1 MSAKHIPEKMARQF
15 RAITIDRAQPEGDSA
30 ENRFSFA
37 LSSEEPADQWFG
49 REVLSHKD
57 SAVRQDRLKAGIP
70 LLFNHDRD
78 QHMGVVDGYSIK
90 SGKLRVEGRWSSSD
104 FAQQKKRDYDE
115 GILKDAS
122 VGYMIHKIQRDQVGE
137 NPSSDDT
144 LNVIDWEPMEASL
157 VTIPADPTVGVGR
170 AAGEIEVPVAVEVVR
185 RSVPDVEPAA
195 PAAIPVVIEVRTTMA
210 EQTQVPD
217 ANQVEI
223 ARRDRIMALASD
235 KEFSRFVTTADARE
249 AIEKSMSADAFAES
263 ISRKMVAANDASKV
277 GTAGENVMR
286 DAGKDARKY
295 SLARAHRFAINQA
308 KQGTFASEDTSFERE
323 VSEEISKRL
332 GVKTMGLLIPNSVS
346 RTVSAGSGSGLT
358 AQTALISTV
367 TQPDVIEMYRNRP
380 RVLALGATRLG
391 GLSGI
396 IRLPRQTGA
405 GTFAWLAE
413 NANTTASD
421 VTTDY
426 VSITPRRGS
435 IQNKYTIELLAE
447 SSADVENLLANDRNR
462 VTSLAIDFASLAGPS
477 GGASPVGIL
486 NTSGLATISASGAT
500 LANGKALSYADWLK
514 FESTV
519 AAANADSATSGFL
532 LTPEVRAQAKGTPMF
547 ASGYAMPIWS
557 SNQRDPDGLEVG
569 PLGYK
574 AGVTNQ
580 MPKNFGSGTNLHGVV
595 FGDFS
600 QVIVADYGASELI
613 VDPYTAAGQGV
624 FVVTERVLMDVAVRH
639 ISAFVACED
648 VAVV

>member
-1 MSAKHIPEKMARQF
+1 MSIKPIPEKLPRQF
-15 RAITIDRAQPEGDSA
+15 RAISIVREQPEGAD
-30 ENRFSFA
+30 ENRFAFA
-37 LSSEEPADQWFG
+37 LSSEQPADQWFG
-49 REVLSHKD
+49 TEVLSHK
-57 SAVRQDRLKAGIP
+57 SAAIRQDRLKAGIP

-78 QHMGVVDGYSIK
+78 QHMGVVDSYNIK
-90 SGKLRVEGRWSSSD
+90 DGKLRVEGKWSTSE
-104 FAQQKKRDYDE
+104 FAQQKKRDYAD

-122 VGYMIHKIQRDQVGE
+122 VGYLIHKIQRDQVGE
-137 NPSSDDT
+137 YPSGDDT
-144 LNVIDWEPMEASL
+144 LNVTDWEPMEASL

-170 AAGEIEVPVAVEVVR
+170 AVGDQEIPVVVEVVR
-185 RSVPDVEPAA
+185 RSAPEVEPAA
-195 PAAIPVVIEVRTTMA
+195 PAAIPAVIEVSKMA
-210 EQTQVPD
+210 EQTQAPD
-217 ANQVEI
+217 AGQLEL

-249 AIEKSMSADAFAES
+249 AIEKGTAADSFAES

-286 DAGKDARKY
+286 EAGKDARKY

-308 KQGTFASEDTSFERE
+308 KPGTFASEDTAFERE
-323 VSEEISKRL
+323 VSEEIGKRL

-346 RTVSAGSGSGLT
+346 RTVSAGSGAGLT
-358 AQTALISTV
+358 AQTALLSTV

-413 NANTTASD
+413 NAAVTASD

-462 VTSLAIDFASLAGPS
+462 VTSLAIDFAALAGPS
-477 GGASPVGIL
+477 GGSSPVGIL
-486 NTSGLATISASGAT
+486 NTSGLATINASGAT
-500 LANGKALSYADWLK
+500 LTNGKALSYADWLS

-580 MPKNFGSGTNLHGVV
+580 MPKNFGAGTDLHGVV

-624 FVVTERVLMDVAVRH
+624 FVVTERVLMDVAIRH

-648 VAVV
+648 VAVA